1 MTSISYVIA
10 DGAGHLA
17 DPKGGT
23 YKQQSHGQPA
33 NLLLDSHY
41 PALAECSVCGQP
53 IRLMSLIQAN
63 WGRVPPMK
71 KPADE
76 ARQPEPAAETS

>member
-1 MTSISYVIA
+1 MTNISYMPA
-10 DGAGHLA
+10 DGAGHLGE
-17 DPKGGT
+17 PEGGT
-23 YKQQSHGQPA
+23 YKQESNGQPA

-53 IRLMSLIQAN
+53 IRLKFRIQAN
-63 WGRVPPMK
+63 WRHVPPTK

-76 ARQPEPAAETS
+76 ARQPEPAVETS